1 MEDALTEFVMTGK
14 LNFADFARSVIADLT
29 RIAIRS
35 AIIAPLGKAFGLPG
49 FDTKD
54 ALGNIYGKNG
64 IVPFAKGGVVSKPT
78 IFGFANGGVGLMAE
92 AGYPEAIMPLKR
104 GRDGKLGVEASG
116 GGSNIVNVTVNADST
131 TVEGNMSESKQLGE
145 AIAAAIQQQLIMEQ
159 RPGGLLHG

>member
-1 MEDALTEFVMTGK
+1 
-14 LNFADFARSVIADLT
+14 
-29 RIAIRS
+29 
-35 AIIAPLGKAFGLPG
+35 
-49 FDTKD
+49 
-54 ALGNIYGKNG
+54 
-64 IVPFAKGGVVSKPT
+64 
-78 IFGFANGGVGLMAE
+78 
-92 AGYPEAIMPLKR
+92 MPLKR